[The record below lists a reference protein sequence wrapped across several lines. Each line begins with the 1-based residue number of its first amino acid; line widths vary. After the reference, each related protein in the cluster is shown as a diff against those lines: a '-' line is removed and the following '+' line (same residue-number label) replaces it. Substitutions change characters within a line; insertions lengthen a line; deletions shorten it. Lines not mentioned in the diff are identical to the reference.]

1 MSISNQSSLDMSEQV
16 SATITT
22 NCNTTVIITT
32 KPTICNVNTIK
43 NVKENKDC
51 NGPCNDIHIK
61 EDISYDSSTSKKQME
76 LVGYVL
82 AVDKNNNEIHFP
94 LLYIIH
100 ENKFFF
106 KYNENII
113 YELTP
118 KYNKLENP
126 KTFMTSIKKVIKDE
140 QLIFKINLLNNKFN
154 RIKQSNESV
163 VDFDIKKNH
172 IIIKQYILD
181 KGIMPRKH
189 ANYGS
194 NLYCCSHACYFNCC
208 W

>member
-82 AVDKNNNEIHFP
+82 AVDKNNNETHFP
-94 LLYIIH
+94 LVYITHEHKFLFIYNKIIH
-100 ENKFFF
+100 
-106 KYNENII
+106 
-113 YELTP
+113 ELTP
-118 KYNKLENP
+118 KYGDKLEKQN
-126 KTFMTSIKKVIKDE
+126 TFMTSIKKVMEDE

-154 RIKQSNESV
+154 RIKQSNENV
-163 VDFDIKKNH
+163 VDFDITKNNILLKKYLFDNH
-172 IIIKQYILD
+172 IRPDYNASAPYYPIPYCPSCPSLIL
-181 KGIMPRKH
+181 
-189 ANYGS
+189 
-194 NLYCCSHACYFNCC
+194 
-208 W
+208 